1 VPRRNF
7 QAPLILVLLACGIL
21 LSATINQGTADPDM
35 SLIRLAPLDA
45 PNFSVESRNSHL
57 ILRGTTTSRMH
68 ETQLL
73 QVAADHFGDVDARTS
88 FRPGVILVDSWEST
102 INRLLYT
109 LAAMDSAEATM
120 RDRSIEIRGVT
131 SDARIFFSRLEFL
144 REDLQT
150 GFLVDADVVV
160 VDSVVSFEQLCE
172 RSFSRLILE
181 PVSFRKSST
190 EIRTASFVTLDR
202 ITEFAHDCR
211 HATISITGHSDSSGD
226 ESWNQRLSLARAQAV
241 ANYIAQ
247 RGIGAERML
256 VNGRGSSEPV
266 ADNETVQGRSLN
278 RRIEFELQ

>member
-1 VPRRNF
+1 VPQRKF
-7 QAPLILVLLACGIL
+7 KAPLILVLLACGIL

-45 PNFSVESRNSHL
+45 PIFSVESRNSHL

-68 ETQLL
+68 ETRLL
-73 QVAADHFGDVDARTS
+73 QLAVDHFGGVDAQTS

-102 INRLLYT
+102 VNRLLYT

-160 VDSVVSFEQLCE
+160 VDSVVPFEEFKSKKMVEESGRSFEVEEDFCDWEL
-172 RSFSRLILE
+172 
-181 PVSFRKSST
+181 
-190 EIRTASFVTLDR
+190 TLDGIDTINNELKR
-202 ITEFAHDCR
+202 IAKYT
-211 HATISITGHSDSSGD
+211 
-226 ESWNQRLSLARAQAV
+226 
-241 ANYIAQ
+241 
-247 RGIGAERML
+247 
-256 VNGRGSSEPV
+256 
-266 ADNETVQGRSLN
+266 
-278 RRIEFELQ
+278 